1 MLKYIKQFIFA
12 NKYYFILIIKYKRKK
27 NVLNKNVTII
37 KNLFLKKNIKNKI
50 FLFL

>member
-12 NKYYFILIIKYKRKK
+12 NKYYFILIIKYKREK

-37 KNLFLKKNIKNKI
+37 KNLFLIKILKI
-50 FLFL
+50 KYFYK